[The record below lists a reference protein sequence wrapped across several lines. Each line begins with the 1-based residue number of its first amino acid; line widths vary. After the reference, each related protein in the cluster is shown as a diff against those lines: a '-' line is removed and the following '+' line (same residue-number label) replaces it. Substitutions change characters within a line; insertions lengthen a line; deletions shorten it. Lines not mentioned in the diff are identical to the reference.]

1 MIFITKKSITDEI
14 KKAKDC
20 RDLSTQKE
28 LSDSYNI
35 NVRRALAKNPY
46 LNSSIADKLLFDPSI
61 NVSYRVS
68 KNSNCTKKREFP
80 IEFLNHKCIT
90 CEVDELVLDC
100 ENCHQ

>member
-1 MIFITKKSITDEI
+1 MVFITKQEIKAEI

-20 RDLSTQKE
+20 RDISTQKE
-28 LSDSYNI
+28 LANSYYI

-46 LNSSIADKLLFDPSI
+46 LNSSIANKLLLDPSI

-68 KNSNCTKKREFP
+68 KNSNCTNKREFP
-80 IEFLNHKCIT
+80 IELLDHKCIT